1 MHGQSDTQYQPMPFA
16 LSALMLVF
24 AAIASAS
31 RRLQV
36 AGVGASAAQWVRRAG
51 VRGARACPPRSE
63 AFPTASGGISHS
75 ERSATPSV
83 GSQSSNRL
91 PGTRLPTLRVDRP
104 ASPILDRSLAGVL
117 SGRVTRG
124 RTRLTPRCSEACR
137 PAAHLAAS
145 PSGRRAR
152 PPKAGA
158 RSAVFGDH
166 QQTIAGWAARGAQ
179 ELGQRAG
186 LRINAPSGGMRRRI
200 E

>member
-1 MHGQSDTQYQPMPFA
+1 MRPGAP
-16 LSALMLVF
+16 SAR
-24 AAIASAS
+24 AIRHPVSAYAFRAQRIDAGFRGHCFCFQAFTGRGS
-31 RRLQV
+31 RGL
-36 AGVGASAAQWVRRAG
+36 
-51 VRGARACPPRSE
+51 RGAVGPARGRARRTSL
-63 AFPTASGGISHS
+63 PTALGGISHS